1 MLPVFILDLND
12 EKTNANIENAVNDDA
27 DVRESDVS
35 ESDVS
40 AVDIENMVNILDNF
54 ASSDAGRLKIK
65 VSDSVKA
72 GKSER
77 IYHHGRCDIGSP
89 FAKGDAFDVLED
101 AEKGGNAGSA
111 GNAGCG

>member
-12 EKTNANIENAVNDDA
+12 EKTNANTENTVNDDA
-27 DVRESDVS
+27 DVSESDVR

-101 AEKGGNAGSA
+101 AGNGGNA

>member
-35 ESDVS
+35 ESDVSKSDVS

-101 AEKGGNAGSA
+101 AGNAGK
-111 GNAGCG
+111 GGCG

>member
-12 EKTNANIENAVNDDA
+12 EKTNANMENAVNDDA
-27 DVRESDVS
+27 DVSAVDVS
-35 ESDVS
+35 ETDVS
-40 AVDIENMVNILDNF
+40 ETDIENVVNILDNF

-77 IYHHGRCDIGSP
+77 IYHHGRCDVGSP

-101 AEKGGNAGSA
+101 AGGA
-111 GNAGCG
+111 GNAGCC

>member
-27 DVRESDVS
+27 DVS
-35 ESDVS
+35 ET
-40 AVDIENMVNILDNF
+40 DIENVVNILDNF

-77 IYHHGRCDIGSP
+77 IYHHGRCDVGSP

-101 AEKGGNAGSA
+101 AGGA
-111 GNAGCG
+111 GNAGCR

>member
-101 AEKGGNAGSA
+101 AGSA

>member
-12 EKTNANIENAVNDDA
+12 EKNNVNNDADVSAV

-101 AEKGGNAGSA
+101 SGGA
-111 GNAGCG
+111 GNAGNVGCG